1 MSSDDVL
8 QLKKKIADL
17 ESLLVKKDSEIISY
31 RQQLIA
37 ISQKIDSLMAQG
49 ADDVK
54 LLTQVQKVLTP
65 TEIPKIPGFAI
76 SRKFLYGSKTGGDYF
91 DIFEHNDKL
100 KFGILV
106 ASSSSYAMSALFL
119 SLILSSSHAAQM
131 KKATLPDLVLQ
142 QIADEINKLASPIET
157 TSVFY
162 GIIDRRDF
170 TLQFCSAGRMDAYY
184 LSSDKPIQILKS
196 TNSALSKQF
205 SEQLSSSSIELESK
219 SRVCIISEGLSDI
232 LSAGLIIKIMSE
244 NAKNGVH
251 DLRNEL
257 LFQAQIKSNL
267 EEPLRDQTVLVI
279 DVKDRV
285 IKLAK

>member
-119 SLILSSSHAAQM
+119 SLILNSSHTAQM
-131 KKATLPDLVLQ
+131 KKGVLPHLVLQ
-142 QIADEINKLASPIET
+142 QIAAEINVLASPAET

-170 TLQFCSAGRMDAYY
+170 TLHFCSAGRMDAYY

-205 SEQLSSSSIELESK
+205 SEQLTSSSIEL
-219 SRVCIISEGLSDI
+219 
-232 LSAGLIIKIMSE
+232 
-244 NAKNGVH
+244 
-251 DLRNEL
+251 
-257 LFQAQIKSNL
+257 
-267 EEPLRDQTVLVI
+267 
-279 DVKDRV
+279 
-285 IKLAK
+285 